1 MLLASGDL
9 AAASAQFAQTLALTP
24 ELFESYGDL
33 VATLYKVNPPL
44 RAAVER
50 ANAAWPERVPVQ
62 MLFEADGFAAL
73 AADPMLVALLES
85 ATVRDVGL
93 ERLLTSLR
101 RSLLDVAL
109 ADSGADAAVPA
120 LAFGCALARQCFINE
135 YVFEPLSDELHK
147 VVQLERAVVDA
158 AASGG
163 ALRPL
168 LLAAFASYQPLS
180 SLSESNRLLERDWP
194 MPVASLMTQQIRE
207 PMQEIALRPSI
218 ARLTPIAD
226 AASLQVQRQY
236 EENPY
241 PRWVFA
247 PSRQAPVSL
256 AEDLRARFPNAS
268 FAVPGGGNS
277 VEILIAG
284 CGTGQHPIGM
294 AQRYRGAR
302 VLAIDLSLTSL
313 CYAQRKSRELGIDNI
328 EYAQADIL
336 ELATLD
342 RRFDLIDA
350 GGVLHHLADPMA
362 GWRVLRG
369 LLRPH
374 AFMRIGLYSER
385 GRADVVA
392 ARAVI
397 AERGYRPTPEDIRR
411 CRQDLMRTELS
422 RLAGIY
428 DFYSMSE
435 CRDLLFHVQEHRLSI
450 PAIAEFLR
458 EQDLCF
464 IGFELEDARARAY
477 RARFSDDKPMTDLVK
492 WNQFE
497 SERPDSFA
505 AMYQF
510 WVQAG

>member
-1 MLLASGDL
+1 VA
-9 AAASAQFAQTLALTP
+9 P
-24 ELFESYGDL
+24 L
-33 VATLYKVNPPL
+33 VA
-44 RAAVER
+44 
-50 ANAAWPERVPVQ
+50 
-62 MLFEADGFAAL
+62 
-73 AADPMLVALLES
+73 
-85 ATVRDVGL
+85 
-93 ERLLTSLR
+93 
-101 RSLLDVAL
+101 
-109 ADSGADAAVPA
+109 
-120 LAFGCALARQCFINE
+120 
-135 YVFEPLSDELHK
+135 
-147 VVQLERAVVDA
+147 
-158 AASGG
+158 
-163 ALRPL
+163 
-168 LLAAFASYQPLS
+168 
-180 SLSESNRLLERDWP
+180 
-194 MPVASLMTQQIRE
+194 QQIRE

-218 ARLTPIAD
+218 ARLTTIAD

-268 FAVPGGGNS
+268 FGVPGAGNGID
-277 VEILIAG
+277 ILIAG